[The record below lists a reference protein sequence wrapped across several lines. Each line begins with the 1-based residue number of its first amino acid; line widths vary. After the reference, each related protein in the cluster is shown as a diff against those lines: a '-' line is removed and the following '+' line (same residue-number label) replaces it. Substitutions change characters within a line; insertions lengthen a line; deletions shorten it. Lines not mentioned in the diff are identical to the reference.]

1 MIAAFWVRQGAD
13 QPVLVAPPRGAERPI
28 GEMNN
33 ATIARK
39 EAARRNG
46 GNLPSRLD
54 AVLQGQTINSFVA
67 LSVMSG

>member
-1 MIAAFWVRQGAD
+1 
-13 QPVLVAPPRGAERPI
+13 
-28 GEMNN
+28 MNN

-39 EAARRNG
+39 EAARRHG
-46 GNLPSRLD
+46 GNLPSWLN

>member
-1 MIAAFWVRQGAD
+1 MIAALWVCQGAD
-13 QPVLVAPPRGAERPI
+13 QPVLVAPPGGAERPI
-28 GEMNN
+28 GAMNN

-46 GNLPSRLD
+46 GNLPSRLN